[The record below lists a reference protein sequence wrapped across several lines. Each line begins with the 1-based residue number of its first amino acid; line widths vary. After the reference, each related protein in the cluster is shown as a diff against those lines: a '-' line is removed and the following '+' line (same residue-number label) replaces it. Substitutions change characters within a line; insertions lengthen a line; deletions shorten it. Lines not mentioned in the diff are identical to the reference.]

1 MATRTKTAARKSARP
16 SVARNSRVQFDK
28 VSAASSGFIRR
39 VLSAQSRDFY
49 LLIALTAFLAVFG
62 VFMVLSSSFI
72 DALKT
77 DNNAFSIFFKQSISA
92 VAGFLGLAV
101 VSLFRASTIRK
112 WMVPFTA
119 FWVVVQLL
127 VVFTPI
133 GVSVNGNRNWIRVF
147 GFTIQPSE
155 FLKLAMILLV
165 AQLIF
170 SKQDELDDLK
180 DTWLP
185 VLLTSGGIMLS
196 VLGGRDVGT
205 VIVMSL
211 ILVGM
216 AVFAGLPRIVAVGVG
231 LLGAIAIPLIMR
243 SSESRWGRVM
253 AWLFPDAPDPNDYN
267 WQTTHGIWA
276 FAAGGIG
283 GVGLGQSKL
292 KWSWIPEAENDF
304 IFAIIGEEM
313 GLIGALVI
321 IVLIIYMAV
330 LFIRIAMKTT
340 DLFKRLVVLGI
351 MLWISVQSFVNIAV
365 VLTLLPVLGVPLPLI
380 SAGGSSMLASLL
392 AIGVVLAIERENHEI
407 GATKRRAR

>member
-1 MATRTKTAARKSARP
+1 MATKANVRKLPRRT
-16 SVARNSRVQFDK
+16 VAQNSRAQLNK
-28 VSAASSGFIRR
+28 VSTASSGFIRR
-39 VLSAQSRDFY
+39 VLNAQSRDFY
-49 LLIALTAFLAVFG
+49 LLISLTAFLSVFG

-72 DALKT
+72 DALKA
-77 DNNAFSIFFKQSISA
+77 DNNAFSIFFKQSFSA
-92 VAGFLGLAV
+92 LLGFVALAV
-101 VSLFRASTIRK
+101 VSLFRVSSLRK
-112 WMVPFTA
+112 LMIPFTA
-119 FWVVVQLL
+119 FWVILQLL
-127 VVFTPI
+127 VVLTPLGASI
-133 GVSVNGNRNWIRVF
+133 NGNKNWIRIA

-165 AQLIF
+165 AQLIY
-170 SKQDELDDLK
+170 SKQHELDDLK
-180 DTWLP
+180 SSWLP
-185 VLLTSGGIMLS
+185 VLLVPAGLMLT

-205 VIVMSL
+205 VIVMTL

-216 AVFAGLPRIVAVGVG
+216 AVFAGLPRIVALLAGLVGVV
-231 LLGAIAIPLIMR
+231 LIPIVMR

-313 GLIGALVI
+313 GLIGAIVVI
-321 IVLIIYMAV
+321 LLIIYMAI
-330 LFIRIAMKTT
+330 LFIRIAMRTT

-392 AIGVVLAIERENHEI
+392 SIGVVLAIERENHEL
-407 GATKRRAR
+407 GTSRRRIR

>member
-1 MATRTKTAARKSARP
+1 MATSTRSRKTQGASIRQ
-16 SVARNSRVQFDK
+16 NSRVQLDK
-28 VSAASSGFIRR
+28 VSAASSGFLRR
-39 VLSAQSRDFY
+39 VLSSQSRDFY
-49 LLIALTAFLAVFG
+49 LLISLTAFLAVFG

-72 DALKT
+72 DALKA

-92 VAGFLGLAV
+92 LGGFAALSV
-101 VSLFRASTIRK
+101 VSLLRASSIRK
-112 WMVPFTA
+112 LMVPYTA

-165 AQLIF
+165 AQLIY
-170 SKQDELDDLK
+170 SKQNELDDLK
-180 DTWLP
+180 SAWVP
-185 VLLTSGGIMLS
+185 VALVSGGIMLT

-211 ILVGM
+211 ILIGM
-216 AVFAGLPRIVAVGVG
+216 AVFAGLPRIVAIAVGIA
-231 LLGAIAIPLIMR
+231 GAVFVPVIMR

-276 FAAGGIG
+276 FAAGGLG

-313 GLIGALVI
+313 GLIGALLV
-321 IVLIIYMAV
+321 IVLIIYMAI
-330 LFIRIAMKTT
+330 LFIRIAMKTS
-340 DLFKRLVVLGI
+340 DLFKRLVVLGV

-365 VLTLLPVLGVPLPLI
+365 VLTILPVLGVPLPLI

-392 AIGVVLAIERENHEI
+392 AIGVVLAIERENHEL
-407 GATKRRAR
+407 GTTKRRGR

>member
-1 MATRTKTAARKSARP
+1 VRQ
-16 SVARNSRVQFDK
+16 NSRNQLNK
-28 VSAASSGFIRR
+28 VSAASSGFLRR

-49 LLIALTAFLAVFG
+49 ILISLTAFLAVFG

-77 DNNAFSIFFKQSISA
+77 DNNAFSIFFKQSVSA
-92 VAGFLGLAV
+92 VAGFVALSV
-101 VSLFRASTIRK
+101 VSLLRTSSIRK
-112 WMVPFTA
+112 LMIPFA
-119 FWVVVQLL
+119 GFWVVVQLL

-133 GVSVNGNRNWIRVF
+133 GVSVNGNRNWIRLF

-165 AQLIF
+165 AQLIY
-170 SKQDELDDLK
+170 SKRDELDDLK
-180 DTWLP
+180 SSWLP
-185 VLLTSGGIMLS
+185 VLLVSGGIMLT

-205 VIVMSL
+205 VIVMAL

-216 AVFAGLPRIVAVGVG
+216 AVLAGLPRIVAIGVG
-231 LLGAIAIPLIMR
+231 LLGAVLVPLIMR

-267 WQTTHGIWA
+267 WQSTHGIWA

-313 GLIGALVI
+313 GLIGALLV
-321 IVLIIYMAV
+321 IVLIIYMAI

-392 AIGVVLAIERENHEI
+392 AIGVVLAIERENHEL
-407 GATKRRAR
+407 GSTRRRVR

>member
-1 MATRTKTAARKSARP
+1 MATNTRTRKPRGSSIRQ
-16 SVARNSRVQFDK
+16 NSRVHIHK

-49 LLIALTAFLAVFG
+49 LLISLTAFLAVFG

-77 DNNAFSIFFKQSISA
+77 DNNAFSIFFKQSVSA
-92 VAGFLGLAV
+92 LGGFAALSV
-101 VSLFRASTIRK
+101 VSLLRASSIRK
-112 WMVPFTA
+112 LMVPFTA

-127 VVFTPI
+127 VVLTPI

-165 AQLIF
+165 AQLIY
-170 SKQDELDDLK
+170 SKRDELDDLK
-180 DTWLP
+180 SSWLP
-185 VLLTSGGIMLS
+185 VALVSGGIMLT

-216 AVFAGLPRIVAVGVG
+216 AVFAGLPRIVAIGVG
-231 LLGAIAIPLIMR
+231 IAGAVFVPVIMR

-276 FAAGGIG
+276 FAAGGLG

-313 GLIGALVI
+313 GLIGALLV
-321 IVLIIYMAV
+321 IVLIIYMAI
-330 LFIRIAMKTT
+330 LFIRIAMKTS
-340 DLFKRLVVLGI
+340 DLFKRLVVLGV

-365 VLTLLPVLGVPLPLI
+365 VLTILPVLGVPLPLI

-392 AIGVVLAIERENHEI
+392 GIGVVLAIERENHEL
-407 GATKRRAR
+407 GTTKRRAR

>member
-1 MATRTKTAARKSARP
+1 VRQ
-16 SVARNSRVQFDK
+16 NSRNQLNK
-28 VSAASSGFIRR
+28 VSAASSGFLRR

-49 LLIALTAFLAVFG
+49 ILISLTAFLAVFG

-77 DNNAFSIFFKQSISA
+77 DNNAFSIFFKQSVSA
-92 VAGFLGLAV
+92 VAGFVALSV
-101 VSLFRASTIRK
+101 VSLLRTSSIRK
-112 WMVPFTA
+112 LMIPFA
-119 FWVVVQLL
+119 GFWVVVQLL

-133 GVSVNGNRNWIRVF
+133 GVSVNGNRNWIRLF

-165 AQLIF
+165 AQLIY
-170 SKQDELDDLK
+170 SKREELDDLK
-180 DTWLP
+180 SSWLP
-185 VLLTSGGIMLS
+185 VLLVSGGIMLT

-205 VIVMSL
+205 VIVMAL

-216 AVFAGLPRIVAVGVG
+216 AVLAGLPRIVAIGVG
-231 LLGAIAIPLIMR
+231 LLGAVLVPLIMR

-267 WQTTHGIWA
+267 WQSTHGIWA

-313 GLIGALVI
+313 GLIGALLV
-321 IVLIIYMAV
+321 IVLIIYMAI

-392 AIGVVLAIERENHEI
+392 AIGVVLAIERENHEL
-407 GATKRRAR
+407 GSTRRRVR

>member
-1 MATRTKTAARKSARP
+1 MATKANVRKLPRRT
-16 SVARNSRVQFDK
+16 VAQNSRAQLNK
-28 VSAASSGFIRR
+28 VSTASSGFIRR
-39 VLSAQSRDFY
+39 VLNAQSRDFY
-49 LLIALTAFLAVFG
+49 LLISLTAFLTVFG

-72 DALKT
+72 DALKA
-77 DNNAFSIFFKQSISA
+77 DNNAFSIFFKQSFSA
-92 VAGFLGLAV
+92 LLGFVALAV
-101 VSLFRASTIRK
+101 VSLFRVSSLRK
-112 WMVPFTA
+112 LMIPFTA
-119 FWVVVQLL
+119 FWVILQLL
-127 VVFTPI
+127 VVLTPLGASI
-133 GVSVNGNRNWIRVF
+133 NGNKNWIRIA

-165 AQLIF
+165 AQLIY
-170 SKQDELDDLK
+170 SKQHELDDLK
-180 DTWLP
+180 SSWLP
-185 VLLTSGGIMLS
+185 VLLVPAGLMLT

-205 VIVMSL
+205 VIVMTL

-216 AVFAGLPRIVAVGVG
+216 AVFAGLPRIVALLAGLVGVV
-231 LLGAIAIPLIMR
+231 LIPIVMR

-313 GLIGALVI
+313 GLIGAIVVI
-321 IVLIIYMAV
+321 LLIIYMAI
-330 LFIRIAMKTT
+330 LFIRIAMRTT

-392 AIGVVLAIERENHEI
+392 SIGVVLAIERENHEL
-407 GATKRRAR
+407 GTSRRRIR

>member
-1 MATRTKTAARKSARP
+1 MSK
-16 SVARNSRVQFDK
+16 NSRAQLNK
-28 VSAASSGFIRR
+28 VSAASSGFLRR

-49 LLIALTAFLAVFG
+49 ILISLTAFLAVFG

-77 DNNAFSIFFKQSISA
+77 DNNAFSIFFKQSASA
-92 VAGFLGLAV
+92 LVGFAALSV
-101 VSLFRASTIRK
+101 VSLFRASSIRK
-112 WMVPFTA
+112 LMVPFAA
-119 FWVVVQLL
+119 FWVVLQLL

-133 GVSVNGNRNWIRVF
+133 GVSVNGNRNWIRIL

-165 AQLIF
+165 AQLIY
-170 SKQDELDDLK
+170 SKRDELDDLK
-180 DTWLP
+180 ASWLP
-185 VLLTSGGIMLS
+185 VLLVSGGIMVT
-196 VLGGRDVGT
+196 VLLGRDVGT

-216 AVFAGLPRIVAVGVG
+216 AIFAGLPRIVAIGVG
-231 LLGAIAIPLIMR
+231 ILGAVLVPLIMR

-267 WQTTHGIWA
+267 WQPTHGIWA
-276 FAAGGIG
+276 FAAGGLG

-313 GLIGALVI
+313 GLIGALLV
-321 IVLIIYMAV
+321 IVLIIYMAI

-340 DLFKRLVVLGI
+340 DLFKRLVVLGV

-392 AIGVVLAIERENHEI
+392 AIGVVLAIERENHEL
-407 GATKRRAR
+407 GNTKRRTR

>member
-1 MATRTKTAARKSARP
+1 MATKASVRKAPSR
-16 SVARNSRVQFDK
+16 SVAKNSRAQLDR
-28 VSAASSGFIRR
+28 VSAASSGFVRR

-49 LLIALTAFLAVFG
+49 LLISLTAFLAVFG

-77 DNNAFSIFFKQSISA
+77 DNNAFSIFFKQSLSML
-92 VAGFLGLAV
+92 AGFVGLSV
-101 VSLFRASTIRK
+101 VSLLRASSIRK
-112 WMVPFTA
+112 LMVPYTA
-119 FWVVVQLL
+119 FWIVVQLL
-127 VVFTPI
+127 VVLTPI
-133 GVSVNGNRNWIRVF
+133 GVSVNGNRNWIRVL

-155 FLKLAMILLV
+155 FLKVAMVLLV
-165 AQLIF
+165 AQLIY
-170 SKQDELDDLK
+170 SKQHELDDLK
-180 DTWLP
+180 DSWLP
-185 VLLTSGGIMLS
+185 VALVAGGIMIT
-196 VLGGRDVGT
+196 VLGGGDVGT

-211 ILVGM
+211 ILIGM
-216 AVFAGLPRIVAVGVG
+216 AIFAGLPRIVAIAIGV
-231 LLGAIAIPLIMR
+231 LGAIAVPVIMR
-243 SSESRWGRVM
+243 SSQSRWGRVM

-313 GLIGALVI
+313 GLIGALVVI
-321 IVLIIYMAV
+321 LLIIYMAV
-330 LFIRIAMKTT
+330 LFIRIAMRTT
-340 DLFKRLVVLGI
+340 DLFKRLVVLGV

-392 AIGVVLAIERENHEI
+392 AIGVVLAIERENHEL
-407 GATKRRAR
+407 GTTKRRVR